1 MLRASI
7 MLAASA
13 ALLATGCASSPPDQ
27 VHDACIILEDNRA
40 WYRDLQRTE
49 RRWGVSPGVQL
60 AILKRESSFNAHARP
75 ARTRLLGFIPGRR
88 PSSAYGYAQALDSTW
103 DWYRR
108 DSGRRGADRDDFG
121 DAVDFIGWYSN
132 QSRERSG
139 ISLDDPYRLYL
150 AYHEGHGGFNR
161 GSYRGK
167 SWLNRAA
174 REVETDARRYDAQ
187 IDRCERRL
195 RRGWIPFL

>member
-1 MLRASI
+1 MMRRSVLLVIAS
-7 MLAASA
+7 
-13 ALLATGCASSPPDQ
+13 ALLATGCTSGPPDQ
-27 VHDACIILEDNRA
+27 VHDACLILEDNRS
-40 WYRDLQRTE
+40 WWRDLKRTE
-49 RRWGVSPGVQL
+49 QRWSVSPGIQL

-88 PSSAYGYAQALDSTW
+88 PSSAYGYAQALDTTW

-139 ISLDDPYRLYL
+139 IPLNDPYRLYL
-150 AYHEGHGGFNR
+150 AYHEGHGGYNR
-161 GSYRGK
+161 GTYRGK
-167 SWLNRAA
+167 AWLNRAA

-195 RRGWIPFL
+195 NRGWIPFL